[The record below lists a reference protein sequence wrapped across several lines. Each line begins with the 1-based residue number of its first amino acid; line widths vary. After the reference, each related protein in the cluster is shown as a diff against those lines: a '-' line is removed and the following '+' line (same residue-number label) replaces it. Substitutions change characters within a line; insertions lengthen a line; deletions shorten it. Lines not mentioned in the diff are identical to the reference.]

1 MSMEVRL
8 GDGKHPRLR
17 SSDFAAFVKM
27 MQAMLE
33 VWKREGRVPD
43 EPGTF
48 WINLVAKRLWEPA
61 SVRHNLFLPT
71 REVS

>member
-1 MSMEVRL
+1 
-8 GDGKHPRLR
+8 LR

-33 VWKREGRVPD
+33 VWKRERPAGFPD

-48 WINLVAKRLWEPA
+48 GIN
-61 SVRHNLFLPT
+61 
-71 REVS
+71 